1 MTGAGALLLDPD
13 PHRVLVA
20 VDSHL
25 DNALGM
31 TGGFA
36 FAPEA
41 SARAA
46 EIPGFA
52 GGDSLLQ
59 RLRVHVG
66 DHEHVARSRIGD
78 DTSDEPIGV
87 EFGRKHAAFLD
98 LVN

>member
-20 VDSHL
+20 VDPDL
-25 DNALGM
+25 DNALDM

-41 SARAA
+41 SARTA

-52 GGDSLLQ
+52 GGNSLLQ
-59 RLRVHVG
+59 CLRVHVR
-66 DHEHVARSRIGD
+66 DHQHVARSRIGD
-78 DTSDEPIGV
+78 DTGDEPIGV
-87 EFGRKHAAFLD
+87 EFGRQRAAFLD